1 MLIILNINSV
11 DKINNFSLEE
21 ELTMEVEIEVL
32 EEVMYKLLDEGTI
45 RGRAVKFKVQKHLNS
60 KICIENFMP

>member
-32 EEVMYKLLDEGTI
+32 EEVHY
-45 RGRAVKFKVQKHLNS
+45 
-60 KICIENFMP
+60 